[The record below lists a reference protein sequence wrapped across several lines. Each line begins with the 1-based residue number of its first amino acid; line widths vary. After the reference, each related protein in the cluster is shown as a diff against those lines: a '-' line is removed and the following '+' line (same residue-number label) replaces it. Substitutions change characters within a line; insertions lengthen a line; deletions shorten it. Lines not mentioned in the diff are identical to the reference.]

1 MSSSTGESISWPYAN
16 YLLSRVLE
24 EDQPKLVQW
33 MSEVPLELGQVLYE
47 PGQLL
52 EHVYLPTAGIISLIV
67 VMPDGRRAETAA
79 IGCEGAAGMSA
90 SGFVDTAFT
99 RFQVQLPGAAQ
110 RVSAAAFEEMV
121 DSSPRFCSA
130 VSRYRDVLTRT
141 TLQSVACNA
150 LHDVRRRCARWIL
163 LTHDR
168 TDGDRLPMTQE
179 FLAAMLGVKRNAISK
194 VARDLQGE
202 GVIEYRR
209 GKITVVARDRLLA
222 IACECYGIIHA
233 EVAKLLSNVL
243 STECDD

>member
-1 MSSSTGESISWPYAN
+1 MSQSTSDPWPSAN
-16 YLLSRVLE
+16 YLLSRVLVK
-24 EDQPKLVQW
+24 DQPTLAKW
-33 MSEVPLELGQVLYE
+33 MTAVPLKLGQVLYE
-47 PGQLL
+47 PGERL
-52 EHVYLPTAGIISLIV
+52 EHVYIPTAGMVSLV
-67 VMPDGRRAETAA
+67 VAMPDGRSVETAA

-99 RFQVQLPGAAQ
+99 RFQVQLPGSAQ
-110 RVSAAAFEEMV
+110 CVTAAAFEDMI

-150 LHDVRRRCARWIL
+150 LYDVRRRCARWIL

-194 VARDLQGE
+194 VARDLQTE

-209 GKITVVARDRLLA
+209 GKIMVVDRNRLLT
-222 IACECYGIIHA
+222 IVCDCYSIIHA
-233 EVAKLLSNVL
+233 EVEKLLSM
-243 STECDD
+243 C

>member
-1 MSSSTGESISWPYAN
+1 MSPTNGEGVAWPHAN
-16 YLLSRVLE
+16 YLLSRVLDG
-24 EDQPKLVQW
+24 DQPKLARLLL
-33 MSEVPLELGQVLYE
+33 EVPLELGQVLYE
-47 PGQLL
+47 PGQRL

-67 VMPDGRRAETAA
+67 VMPDGRCAESAA

-110 RVSAAAFEEMV
+110 RVSAAAFEDMV
-121 DSSPRFCSA
+121 DSSVRFCSA

-168 TDGDRLPMTQE
+168 TEGDRLPITQE

-194 VARDLQGE
+194 VARDLQAE
-202 GVIEYRR
+202 GVVEHRR
-209 GKITVVARDRLLA
+209 GKITVVDRDQLQA
-222 IACECYGIIHA
+222 IACECYGIIRA
-233 EVAKLLSNVL
+233 EVDKLLSNVL

>member
-1 MSSSTGESISWPYAN
+1 MAMQLPAHDAWPDTN
-16 YLLSRVLE
+16 YLLSRVLA
-24 EDQPKLVQW
+24 EDQPKLAQW
-33 MSEVPLELGQVLYE
+33 MTTVPLELGQVLYE
-47 PGQLL
+47 PGQRL

-67 VMPDGRRAETAA
+67 VMPDGRCAETAA

-99 RFQVQLPGAAQ
+99 RFQVQLPGSAQ
-110 RVSAAAFEEMV
+110 RVTAAAFEDMV
-121 DSSPRFCSA
+121 DDSVRFCSA

-194 VARDLQGE
+194 VARDLQAE
-202 GVIEYRR
+202 GIVEHRR
-209 GKITVVARDRLLA
+209 GKITVVDRDRLLS
-222 IACECYGIIHA
+222 IACDCYEIIHA
-233 EVAKLLSNVL
+233 EVEKLLSNVL
-243 STECDD
+243 SSECDD

>member
-1 MSSSTGESISWPYAN
+1 MSSLTSDPWPRAN

-24 EDQPKLVQW
+24 EDRLKLAKW
-33 MSEVPLELGQVLYE
+33 MTEVPLELGQILYE
-47 PGQLL
+47 PGERL
-52 EHVYLPTAGIISLIV
+52 EHVYLPTAGMVSLVV
-67 VMPDGRRAETAA
+67 VMPDGRSAETAA

-110 RVSAAAFEEMV
+110 RVTAAAFEDMV
-121 DSSPRFCSA
+121 DNSTGFCSA

-168 TDGDRLPMTQE
+168 TEGDRLPMTQE

-194 VARDLQGE
+194 VARDLQAE
-202 GVIEYRR
+202 GVVEHRR
-209 GKITVVARDRLLA
+209 GKITVIDRNRLQA
-222 IACECYGIIHA
+222 IACDCYGIIHA
-233 EVAKLLSNVL
+233 EVEKLLSNVL